1 MKKLLAGTAFLLSGL
16 CVSAQNKYPVSAIPA
31 ALLKGANVVKRMEEI
46 RFEIVNLHEAAY
58 IRKYALT
65 ILNEHGQ
72 DYADLVV
79 GYDKM
84 QKVENIEG
92 ALYDAGGNQLK
103 KVKGKD
109 INDYSATSDI
119 SLYDD
124 NRVKVHD
131 FNYKSYPYTVE
142 YEVEMAYNQ
151 TYFFPTWMPQHF
163 ENGSVESSSYT
174 MICPEG
180 YDVRYK
186 KFNYPGMPQAGTEK
200 GKKWLKWGVQNMPAI
215 EKPYASPP
223 WNELTTTVYFAPT
236 NFEMQGY
243 KADASTWKEFGKFN
257 LALNAARDQLP
268 PAMQQKVIQLT
279 DGITDPKEKVAKL
292 YEYLQQNTRYISIQ
306 LGIGGLQ
313 PFDAGYVAQK
323 GYGDCKALSNYM
335 YSMLKAVGIKSYY
348 SLVQGGYNL
357 DDRNMMDDFSS
368 HQFNHIIVCVPFAK
382 DSMWLECTSQ
392 TVPAGYMGRFTGNR
406 KALLITEEGGK
417 LVPTPRYT
425 MQDNLQ
431 QRLIK
436 GTINEEGTLSV
447 TVNTIYKAEQQDRL
461 FGMVSNLTKGEV
473 KKRLNEDFNFSSYE
487 VADFAYTPKKSGMP
501 EMAES
506 LKIDVANYATVSG
519 RRLFI
524 VPNVMTK
531 DGRKSIDTDGRTAD
545 YVIDDAYCD
554 IDTIELSIPAGY
566 VLESLQPEVNLKTKF
581 GNYHSKIKLDG
592 DKIIY
597 YRKIE
602 KWPGRYPAKEG
613 VAIAEFYSSVYKS
626 DRSRVVLVKKEG

>member
-1 MKKLLAGTAFLLSGL
+1 MKKMMIGCALMI
-16 CVSAQNKYPVSAIPA
+16 VSFAVAAQNKYSVATITA
-31 ALLKGANVVKRMEEI
+31 ALLKSANVVKRMEEI
-46 RFEIVNLHEAAY
+46 RFEIVNLHEAIY

-72 DYADLVV
+72 EYADLVV

-92 ALYDAGGNQLK
+92 ALYDAAGNQLK

-124 NRVKVHD
+124 NRMKVHD
-131 FNYKSYPYTVE
+131 FNYKNYPYTVE

-163 ENGSVESSSYT
+163 ENLSVEKSSYT
-174 MICPEG
+174 MVCPDG

-186 KFNYPGMPQAGTEK
+186 KFNYTGGPQASTDK
-200 GKKWLKWGVQNMPAI
+200 GKKIMKWQVQNIAAI
-215 EKPYASPP
+215 EKPYAAPP

-243 KADASTWKEFGKFN
+243 KADASSWLELGKFN
-257 LALNAARDQLP
+257 LLLNADRDQLP
-268 PAMQQKVIQLT
+268 PAIQQKVLQLT
-279 DGITDPKEKVAKL
+279 EGITDPKEKVKKL

-313 PFDAGYVAQK
+313 PFDAAYVAQK

-335 YSMLKAVGIKSYY
+335 YSMLKAAGIKSYY
-348 SLVQGGYNL
+348 SLVQGGYDL
-357 DDRNMMDDFSS
+357 DDRYMMDDFSS

-392 TVPAGYMGRFTGNR
+392 TEPAGYMGRFTGNR

-431 QRLIK
+431 QRSIK
-436 GTINEEGTLSV
+436 GAINADGTLSV
-447 TVNTIYKAEQQDRL
+447 TINTVYRAEQQDRL
-461 FGMVSNLTKGEV
+461 FGMVTNLSKEEV
-473 KKRLNEDFNFSSYE
+473 KKRLNQDFNFSSYE
-487 VADFAYTPKKSGMP
+487 VADFGYTPKKSGMP

-506 LKIDVANYATVSG
+506 LKIDVSNYATVSG
-519 RRLFI
+519 RRIFI

-531 DGRKSIDTDGRTAD
+531 DGRKNIDTTGRTAD
-545 YVIDDAYCD
+545 YVFDDAYCD

-566 VLESLQPEVNLKTKF
+566 TLEALQPEVALKTKY
-581 GNYHSKIKLDG
+581 GNYSSKVKLEG

-597 YRKIE
+597 CRKIE
-602 KWPGRYPAKEG
+602 KWAGRYPAKEG
-613 VAIAEFYSSVYKS
+613 AAIAEFYATIYKA